1 MKRLSILTAFEREIN
16 KLDDAIN
23 KPYTDDSLY
32 WLNQA
37 IAKFVKERFNGNAPH
52 YTSYEQNEKRLRDL
66 IGLEKR
72 EVLTPTQL
80 TFPQDVNNEGYFQFV
95 YKEPEDLMFTLQDR
109 VTISDVNGGHP
120 YTTATFE
127 CTNDSLMYRMTNSL
141 TDFHYK
147 HYKARP
153 LRLRTREVIDDS
165 DELKNVVILYT
176 DGKYTVDNYTLTYLK
191 KPQVLTDENPDKNPE
206 YTDFNDQVWLEI
218 IKTAAQMYVENQ
230 SDPRYK
236 TLTNEV
242 LTQE

>member
-72 EVLTPTQL
+72 ETLVPTQL
-80 TFPQDVNNEGYFQFV
+80 SFPSETQGEGYLQFV

-109 VTISDVNGGHP
+109 VTINDLGGGYP

-147 HYKARP
+147 HHKARP
-153 LRLRTREVIDDS
+153 LRLRTREAIEGS
-165 DELKNVVILYT
+165 DELQNVVILYT
-176 DGKYTVDNYTLTYLK
+176 DGKYVVDNYVITYLR
-191 KPQVLTDENPDKNPE
+191 KPQVLTDENPEKNPE
-206 YTDFNDQVWLEI
+206 YTDFNDHVWLEI
-218 IKTAAQMYVENQ
+218 IKIAAQMYVENQ

>member
-1 MKRLSILTAFEREIN
+1 MKRLDILAAFEREIN

-37 IAKFVKERFNGNAPH
+37 VVKFVKERFNGNAPH

-66 IGLEKR
+66 NNLE
-72 EVLTPTQL
+72 TH
-80 TFPQDVNNEGYFQFV
+80 
-95 YKEPEDLMFTLQDR
+95 YKKVFTVDDINTILDEQVEYVECEEPKDLMYTLQDT
-109 VTISDVNGGHP
+109 VTLRGADNYSYYH
-120 YTTATFE
+120 TATFE
-127 CTNDSLMYRMTNSL
+127 CTNDSLLYRMTNSL

-147 HYKARP
+147 YKKARP
-153 LRLRTREVIDDS
+153 LRLRTQNENG
-165 DELKNVVILYT
+165 EAVVRLYT
-176 DGKYTVDNYTLTYLK
+176 DGKYIITEYYLTYLR
-191 KPQVLTDENPDKNPE
+191 KPEMLTDKNPDDKDVT
-206 YTDFNDQVWLEI
+206 YDDFNDFVWYEI
-218 IKTAAQMYVENQ
+218 IKIAAQMYVENQ